1 MDLLLTIALI
11 TFFLML
17 EGFFSGSELLLVSLN
32 KVKLKHLTESGKEYA
47 KILENMLNNPD
58 SIFGATSIGTNL
70 CVFIGSAAAT
80 AYLYKY
86 FENRADIY
94 SIIIMGPITLILGE
108 IVPKAMFRASSEKLA
123 PIITKPLLASIKLFS
138 PILAITSSAA
148 QFILSVVL
156 RQNKTNKSFISREE
170 ILILTKISEERLEL
184 DQEGLKM
191 IDRIF
196 EFRSSDVVSAMQP
209 LIHVAAISE
218 KATIA
223 EAKFMVAETGYSRL
237 PVFSDRI
244 YNIIGIVSAFDI
256 LRHKNPTTSMLSIMS
271 PAFYVPDTKKN
282 SLLLNEMQEAG
293 IHMAVVV
300 DEYGGAVGVVTLED
314 LVEEIVGEI
323 EDEYDQTV
331 KSYEKLDF
339 NRFVVDA
346 AMEIDQINES
356 LGLEIPT
363 GNYETMAGFINES
376 LERIARS
383 RETLAIGPYLV
394 KILEASSR
402 KVKTVE
408 IVDLRVNSSS
418 NLSTDLKS

>member
-1 MDLLLTIALI
+1 
-11 TFFLML
+11 
-17 EGFFSGSELLLVSLN
+17 
-32 KVKLKHLTESGKEYA
+32 
-47 KILENMLNNPD
+47 
-58 SIFGATSIGTNL
+58 
-70 CVFIGSAAAT
+70 
-80 AYLYKY
+80 
-86 FENRADIY
+86 
-94 SIIIMGPITLILGE
+94 
-108 IVPKAMFRASSEKLA
+108 
-123 PIITKPLLASIKLFS
+123 
-138 PILAITSSAA
+138 
-148 QFILSVVL
+148 
-156 RQNKTNKSFISREE
+156 
-170 ILILTKISEERLEL
+170 
-184 DQEGLKM
+184 M

-282 SLLLNEMQEAG
+282 SLLLN
-293 IHMAVVV
+293 
-300 DEYGGAVGVVTLED
+300 EYGGAVGVVTLED